1 MNLEHIGTSTY
12 NDLITIFKLHLL
24 YSLCGFLVIDNYE
37 ELMCHQLLFLKWPIF
52 FRMSNLV
59 FTWVGLVEM
68 SLLEQSYNNID
79 LLPLKTLI
87 PHLVLF

>member
-37 ELMCHQLLFLKWPIF
+37 ELMCHQLLSLKWPNLNF
-52 FRMSNLV
+52 FPFVKSGFYLGR
-59 FTWVGLVEM
+59 FG
-68 SLLEQSYNNID
+68 
-79 LLPLKTLI
+79 
-87 PHLVLF
+87 